1 MRRKAA
7 RARRMALLAEAVG
20 EDAALAREFLLSAQ
34 PQLGGR
40 RPVDMVRSDVATRR
54 VEALLFRLEWSLP
67 V

>member
-1 MRRKAA
+1 
-7 RARRMALLAEAVG
+7 MALLAEAVW
-20 EDAALAREFLLSAQ
+20 EDAGLAREFLLSAQ

-40 RPVDMVRSDVATRR
+40 RPMDMVRSDVATRQ